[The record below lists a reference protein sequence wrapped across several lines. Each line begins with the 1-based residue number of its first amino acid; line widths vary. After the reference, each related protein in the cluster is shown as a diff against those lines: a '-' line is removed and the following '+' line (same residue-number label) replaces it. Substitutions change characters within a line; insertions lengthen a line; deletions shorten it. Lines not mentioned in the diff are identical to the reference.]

1 METTARAGEEQV
13 RVTTVELFFDLVFVF
28 TITQLTALL
37 ASKPT
42 GTSLAQIVLMLV
54 TIWWMYA
61 AFAWLTNAV
70 TPNRT
75 SLRLPLLA
83 GMACFFVISLVI
95 PTAFTGNGVVFA
107 VAYLGVIAIHT
118 ALYTQSASWSLAS
131 VWSFARMNVI
141 GGLLILAGA
150 IVGGAWEYALWVP
163 AIVLMAITP
172 ALITQDPGWIR
183 VPHFVE
189 RHGLVVIVALGESV
203 VAVGIGASGLQI
215 SIEMVA
221 VAVLGLAL
229 TAELWW
235 TYFGGDE
242 NEAERALV
250 GTKPDRRAF
259 LAVNTAFYWAH
270 VLILLGIVCVA
281 ATLERAIA
289 HPFDSLSFARAL
301 ALGGGVAIFYL
312 GDILFRAALG
322 LPFRAW
328 RAFGAALALATILLG
343 TSTSALAQLGVLV
356 AALVLCAFAEGEAA
370 EPAVSET

>member
-1 METTARAGEEQV
+1 
-13 RVTTVELFFDLVFVF
+13 
-28 TITQLTALL
+28 
-37 ASKPT
+37 
-42 GTSLAQIVLMLV
+42 
-54 TIWWMYA
+54 
-61 AFAWLTNAV
+61 
-70 TPNRT
+70 
-75 SLRLPLLA
+75 
-83 GMACFFVISLVI
+83 
-95 PTAFTGNGVVFA
+95 
-107 VAYLGVIAIHT
+107 
-118 ALYTQSASWSLAS
+118 
-131 VWSFARMNVI
+131 MNVI

-150 IVGGAWEYALWVP
+150 IVGGGWEYALWVP

-203 VAVGIGASGLQI
+203 VAVGIGASGLRI
-215 SIEMVA
+215 STEMVA

-242 NEAERALV
+242 KEAERALV

-259 LAVNTAFYWAH
+259 LAVNAAYYWAH
-270 VLILLGIVCVA
+270 ILILLGIVCLA

-301 ALGGGVAIFYL
+301 SLGGGVAIFYL
-312 GDILFRAALG
+312 GDILFRAPLG

-328 RAFGAALALATILLG
+328 RAVGAALALATIPLG
-343 TSTSALAQLGVLV
+343 TSTSALAQLAVLV
-356 AALVLCAFAEGEAA
+356 GALGLCAFAEGE
-370 EPAVSET
+370 PAQMSASET